1 MNKFEEIQEI
11 IKNFIYEKQQMKR
24 EIAKIERQRTQL
36 AQERN
41 EKKANAK
48 TMKVVAEI
56 SELGKR
62 ITELGNQS
70 QELQNKL
77 DSRYLEVRAQ
87 VNTQINNLISQGISE
102 IRKHEEI
109 KREKQVEVEKQEE
122 RSAKYQI
129 QKQEFYNRFGRMP
142 ELSENAQKENQA
154 KEEECKLNKVEIAK
168 IEEII
173 HILQGELSELAK
185 NQRQFRNGEWS
196 QLVQIEE
203 QPIEEENLQEDIEE
217 KSEEIFETPDVTEI
231 GETTEECDLEAI
243 LNLVEDIIEE
253 RENTP
258 KNEEYFENEEEAIEL
273 PFIDEQ
279 IENSIQEIEVEPVQE
294 IEEIKLEDFQPIE
307 DLKIEEIEPIEEI
320 KVEEIEPIEEIQVE
334 EKNIPEVE
342 IEEIKLDEVEPIEE
356 LQIEENEQPQDIGI
370 EEIIEKKVEEIRQ
383 EEEQKTQNEINI
395 EEHIE
400 NEKTQKIEEAE
411 KEENVEE
418 IITLEEKEE
427 PLEEKNK
434 ALAFGDKVT
443 LLNIIAKIEDGEL
456 VYKAEISNGKTIKIY
471 PTNMEGQNLLL
482 KEKENCEEIKEILIN
497 YAIAEYRTLDKKAI
511 KRIDPAVC
519 EILTKFAKEYN
530 YDPQSL
536 IYNYAMSFSKGE
548 DIEMDSV
555 PQITYNVSYLDG
567 TKLSK
572 KEKEILQKICK
583 NAKKNEKVE
592 IIGYNVGI
600 KKIKY
605 MFKRVFSINDTN
617 ALPEGKY

>member
-24 EIAKIERQRTQL
+24 EITKIERQRTQL

-77 DSRYLEVRAQ
+77 DSRYLEVRTQ

-109 KREKQVEVEKQEE
+109 KKEKQVEVEKQEE
-122 RSAKYQI
+122 RNSKYQI

-142 ELSENAQKENQA
+142 ELSENAKKENQA
-154 KEEECKLNKVEIAK
+154 KEEECKLNKAEIAK

-173 HILQGELSELAK
+173 QILQGELLELAR
-185 NQRQFRNGEWS
+185 NQRQFKNGEWT
-196 QLVQIEE
+196 QLVKIEE
-203 QPIEEENLQEDIEE
+203 RPIELKEDVE
-217 KSEEIFETPDVTEI
+217 KVEEIYEEPDVEEEI
-231 GETTEECDLEAI
+231 SKEIDIQPLEEAEEECDLEAI

-253 RENTP
+253 RGNSSQ
-258 KNEEYFENEEEAIEL
+258 EEYFENEEEAVEL
-273 PFIDEQ
+273 PFIDEPV
-279 IENSIQEIEVEPVQE
+279 ENNIQEEQEVEIKPIQE
-294 IEEIKLEDFQPIE
+294 IEEIKVEDFQPIE
-307 DLKIEEIEPIEEI
+307 DL
-320 KVEEIEPIEEIQVE
+320 KVEEIEPIEEINVEEIEPIKEIHIE
-334 EKNIPEVE
+334 EKNLPEVE
-342 IEEIKLDEVEPIEE
+342 IEEIQLDELEPIEE
-356 LQIEENEQPQDIGI
+356 LHIEENLQPSQQLQQQDIGI
-370 EEIIEKKVEEIRQ
+370 EEIIEKKVEEIKQ
-383 EEEQKTQNEINI
+383 EEN
-395 EEHIE
+395 
-400 NEKTQKIEEAE
+400 A
-411 KEENVEE
+411 EE

-427 PLEEKNK
+427 VVEEKNK

-443 LLNIIAKIEDGEL
+443 LVNIIAKIEEGEL
-456 VYKAEISNGKTIKIY
+456 VYKTEISNGKTIKIE
-471 PTNMEGQNLLL
+471 PTNVQGQNLLL

-497 YAIAEYRTLDKKAI
+497 YAIAEYRPFDKKTI
-511 KRIDPAVC
+511 KKIDPIVC

-530 YDPQSL
+530 YDAQSL
-536 IYNYAMSFSKGE
+536 IYNYAMSFSKSE
-548 DIEMDSV
+548 DIEMDSI

-567 TKLSK
+567 TKLTK